1 MIRYMKG
8 ILCLLLFACSLGLV
22 AQDQTGE
29 KWDLPK
35 CVDYA
40 LKNNIT
46 VKQADL
52 QVKLASLDLYQS
64 KMSKYPMA
72 NFNTNTAYSS
82 GRNQDPT
89 TFSLITV
96 GYLYSSYALQ
106 ASANLFNWFTLK
118 NTVAVKDYN
127 YKATEAGADKAR
139 NDISFNVAVAYLQV
153 LLGKEQSNLAGI
165 QVAQTRAQLE
175 STRKQ
180 VDVGALPELN
190 AAQLESQ
197 LATDSSNLISA
208 ETSAQ
213 QLLLQLK
220 ALLNLD
226 AAADFDIASVPVDL
240 VPVDNL
246 ADLQPEAVYN
256 LAIANLPQQKVDELN
271 LKAALKSVKVAR
283 GSMYP
288 TFSLFGSLGTTYN
301 NQAFGIKSVSQ
312 LNAPVGTVTVGGT
325 PYQVYPLSPFNIYN
339 YENITYFNQMSQN
352 IREAVG
358 ISLSVPLFGGSSLR
372 TTWQRSKLSLRQVE
386 LQKEQNSVTL
396 KQDIYKAYNDAV
408 AALQKFNANKIVV
421 QTADKTYDFAKKRY
435 ELSLLST
442 YELLNS
448 QNNVLTAKSQLLYSH
463 YDYVFKMKLLEF
475 YKGQGIKL

>member
-1 MIRYMKG
+1 MR
-8 ILCLLLFACSLGLV
+8 
-22 AQDQTGE
+22 
-29 KWDLPK
+29 K
-35 CVDYA
+35 CVEYA

-52 QVKLASLDLYQS
+52 QIKFAELDLSQS

-72 NFNTNTAYSS
+72 NFNGNAAYSS

-96 GYLYSSYALQ
+96 GYLYNSYALQ
-106 ASANLFNWFTLK
+106 TNVNIFNWFTLK
-118 NTVAVKDYN
+118 NTVAVKDFN
-127 YKATEAGADKAR
+127 FKAMQAGAEKAR

-153 LLGKEQSNLAGI
+153 LLAKEQANLAGI
-165 QVAQTRAQLE
+165 QVAQTRSQLE
-175 STRKQ
+175 STLKQ
-180 VDVGALPELN
+180 VEAGKLPELS

-197 LATDSSNLISA
+197 LATDSSNLINA

-213 QLLLQLK
+213 QLLLQTK

-226 AAADFDIASVPVDL
+226 AAADFDIASVPVDQ

-256 LAIANLPQQKVDELN
+256 LALANLPQQKVDELN

-301 NQAFGIKSVSQ
+301 NQAQEIKSVSQ
-312 LNAPVGTVTVGGT
+312 LNLPVGTVTVGGT
-325 PYQVYPLSPFNIYN
+325 PYQVFPLSPFNIYN
-339 YENITYFNQMSQN
+339 YGNITYFSQLSQN
-352 IREAVG
+352 FRQSVG
-358 ISLSVPLFGGSSLR
+358 VSVSVPLLGGSSLH
-372 TTWQRSKLSLRQVE
+372 TGWQRSKLSLRQTE
-386 LQKEQNSVTL
+386 LQKEQNSLTL
-396 KQDIYKAYNDAV
+396 KQDIYKAYNDAL
-408 AALQKFNANKIVV
+408 AAIEKFNANKKAV
-421 QTADKTYDFAKKRY
+421 QTAEKTYDFAKKRY
-435 ELSLLST
+435 DVNLLST

-448 QNNVLTAKSQLLYSH
+448 QNSLLTAKTQMLYSH
-463 YDYVFKMKLLEF
+463 YDFVFKMKLLEF